1 MGDAVETGSGGRG
14 DSPTDGLAARSGLGG
29 GGCSTAAAGLSVL
42 VARLLLALEVNTFVQ
57 HSFYFLK
64 SVARVAPQTG
74 PATAQDLR
82 ASRRCSC
89 APPKPEVPSDT
100 RVHPRRV
107 DEAPQTKNTKLI

>member
-1 MGDAVETGSGGRG
+1 MR
-14 DSPTDGLAARSGLGG
+14 DSLHLPPPEHQSRAQNPGLAAQ
-29 GGCSTAAAGLSVL
+29 ALSCPKIL

-100 RVHPRRV
+100 RVHARRV